1 MFVLG
6 QKLRPKPWFHVR
18 CRWRGQSGAAAFP
31 RHEQQAKVA
40 ISRGCLRRRRA
51 ASLCRHVRFV
61 FAPILIRSLLRVMY
75 DIVQG
80 GQDCNNPRSSSL
92 CSACTAANTFPLV
105 KTICIIGHAV
115 QVYSSI
121 QLWIIHIH
129 PRVSN
134 AYFAA
139 AAASRITRS
148 TLSGMVAYLALS
160 SRAWPH
166 ESASLT
172 LKSVLGRM
180 RSSPSEGTMLSAWMS
195 LAL

>member
-1 MFVLG
+1 M
-6 QKLRPKPWFHVR
+6 
-18 CRWRGQSGAAAFP
+18 CGAAGANSPSIALLPSRATNSRP
-31 RHEQQAKVA
+31 RTPPHELSPPPPCS
-40 ISRGCLRRRRA
+40 ISLSSRSFCLRVRPHP
-51 ASLCRHVRFV
+51 LPVPRHVRHR
-61 FAPILIRSLLRVMY
+61 AGRPGLQQPALLLPMQRLRNCELLPL
-75 DIVQG
+75 
-80 GQDCNNPRSSSL
+80 GQNKN
-92 CSACTAANTFPLV
+92 
-105 KTICIIGHAV
+105 CIIRHAV

-121 QLWIIHIH
+121 QPWIIHKH
-129 PRVSN
+129 PRVSI

-139 AAASRITRS
+139 AAACRITRS
-148 TLSGMVAYLALS
+148 TLSGMVAYRALS